1 MFEIFLKSFIPLF
14 VAFDVLGVLPIY
26 GRFSQALDARRRKRV
41 LRDSIVTAFL
51 VTVAFVFVGHKVMAY
66 LGIAMTDFLVAGG
79 IILFIL
85 AAREI
90 LSEHEHEHAG
100 KEDLFAV
107 VPIGVP
113 LLAGPAVLTT
123 SLILFQTFGITWVL
137 VSLVLNLCICGLLFK
152 YSHHIVRLVGS
163 RWVAAIS
170 KVFML
175 LLASIAIMFI
185 RRGLEGFSLP

>member
-1 MFEIFLKSFIPLF
+1 MWESLLKSFIPLF

-26 GRFSQALDARRRKRV
+26 ARFSGGLDEPGRKRV
-41 LRDSIVTAFL
+41 LRDSIITAFL
-51 VTVAFVFVGHKVMAY
+51 VTVAFVFVGHRIMAY
-66 LGIAMTDFLVAGG
+66 LGILIKDFLVAGG
-79 IILFIL
+79 VILFIL

-90 LSEHEHEHAG
+90 LSEHEHQHVG

-123 SLILFQTFGITWVL
+123 SLILFQTVGILWVL
-137 VSLVLNLCICGLLFK
+137 VSLVLNLVICGVAFK
-152 YSHHIVRLVGS
+152 YSHHIARLVGR

-185 RRGLEGFSLP
+185 RRGLEGFRIP